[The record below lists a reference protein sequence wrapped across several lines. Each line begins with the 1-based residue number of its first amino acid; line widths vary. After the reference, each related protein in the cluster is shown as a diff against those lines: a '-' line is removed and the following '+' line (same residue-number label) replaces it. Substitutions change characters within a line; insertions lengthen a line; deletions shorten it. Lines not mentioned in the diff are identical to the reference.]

1 MYVQR
6 RDKHKEINLLTIK
19 ERVIKWY
26 VFQLNVKLQIK
37 KVWLFGEWFIVK
49 NTVLDQ
55 SFKTHLDID
64 LHTMKPAIIYI
75 NGLQLSTQ

>member
-1 MYVQR
+1 MYVQG

-37 KVWLFGEWFIVK
+37 KV
-49 NTVLDQ
+49 
-55 SFKTHLDID
+55 
-64 LHTMKPAIIYI
+64 
-75 NGLQLSTQ
+75 